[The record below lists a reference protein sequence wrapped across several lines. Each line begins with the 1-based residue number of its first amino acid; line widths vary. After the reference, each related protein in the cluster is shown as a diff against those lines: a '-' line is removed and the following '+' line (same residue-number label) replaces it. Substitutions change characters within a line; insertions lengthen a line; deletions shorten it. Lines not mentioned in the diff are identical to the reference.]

1 MVGTTCHDSL
11 IHSCHLLLTSCPR
24 NSMNLHVQVSLNCH
38 IDTALT
44 HFKCSDVITKIK
56 NTFHTAG
63 INSFS
68 MYRYLT
74 QPVDGIPGHTQ
85 KTRYQSLSF
94 NNLIRKNIIAPSKSA
109 IFMDVNTVTNFSC
122 YLGTFFTHSLDL
134 DRLLTVEYQHLLP
147 RSSAQRY
154 HFPN

>member
-1 MVGTTCHDSL
+1 MPRRRSAACKRRLSGNTTITTDEIKMDSVDAVN
-11 IHSCHLLLTSCPR
+11 T
-24 NSMNLHVQVSLNCH
+24 
-38 IDTALT
+38 
-44 HFKCSDVITKIK
+44 DVITKIK

-74 QPVDGIPGHTQ
+74 QPVDGIPGRT

-94 NNLIRKNIIAPSKSA
+94 NNLIRKNIIEPSKSA
-109 IFMDVNTVTNFSC
+109 NVMDVNSVTNFSC